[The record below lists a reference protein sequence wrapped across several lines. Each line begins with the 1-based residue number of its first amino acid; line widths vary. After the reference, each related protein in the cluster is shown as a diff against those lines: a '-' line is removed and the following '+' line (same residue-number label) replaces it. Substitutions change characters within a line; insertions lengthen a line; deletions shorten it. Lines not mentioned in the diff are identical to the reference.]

1 MSFKKYRFKNPDYR
15 VDPCTNA
22 SYCVKEAEFFKVK
35 QKKMIENFQEHSKKE
50 IVPAKEEGEI
60 FKFSKFKYND
70 FVTGQANRKLYINA
84 DYYK

>member
-1 MSFKKYRFKNPDYR
+1 M
-15 VDPCTNA
+15 
-22 SYCVKEAEFFKVK
+22 K
-35 QKKMIENFQEHSKKE
+35 QNKMIKNFQEHTKKE
-50 IVPAKEEGEI
+50 IVPAKEERKI